1 MSAQRK
7 TRAGFG
13 LFIFLGTH
21 LHPATAAVQVCDNS
35 QILQRLE
42 RHGVEQ
48 HRTLDATKGKEMELR
63 WRMVAGMAEEEINRL
78 ASYVARRYPVI
89 GQFAV
94 HAHHQ
99 AVALWLDQCSD
110 VELERQMPA
119 FVPAEL
125 RPVEPYCGKIVHRA
139 EAHKEALILQIPG
152 QIEVGLI
159 PGRPE
164 GITAVFKLVVP
175 TGRDSNRAA
184 VLQPDGPALRPAGL
198 PRGEGKIPKIGKI
211 MQLAKEIE

>member
-1 MSAQRK
+1 MLPARVEKK
-7 TRAGFG
+7 T
-13 LFIFLGTH
+13 T
-21 LHPATAAVQVCDNS
+21 
-35 QILQRLE
+35 
-42 RHGVEQ
+42 
-48 HRTLDATKGKEMELR
+48 
-63 WRMVAGMAEEEINRL
+63 RL

-89 GQFAV
+89 GQFAG
-94 HAHHQ
+94 HAHPQ

-110 VELERQMPA
+110 VDLERQMPA

-175 TGRDSNRAA
+175 TGRYSNRAA
-184 VLQPDGPALRPAGL
+184 VLEPVGPALRLAGL
-198 PRGEGKIPKIGKI
+198 LRVEGKIPKIGKI